1 MLKKIRNIFNYN
13 FSLHLRFLFNV
24 NAKRIRFL
32 GPFEFNVDKSSIIS
46 STNNSAC
53 FIGSPIGA
61 TGRKSLV
68 TQIKLKKN
76 SKLLMGENST
86 IGSGCTIS
94 CNSNAIISIGKNSYI
109 ASTSI
114 ISSSSSVI
122 IGENCSISWNVTIM
136 DDDGHTFRNHKQIE
150 SINIGNNVWIGT
162 NSIILKGVS
171 LGNNVVVAAGSVVTK
186 SFSNNSVVAGVP
198 AKLIKTI
205 TE

>member
-13 FSLHLRFLFNV
+13 FSLHFRFLFNV

-32 GPFEFNVDKSSIIS
+32 GPFEFNVDKNSIIS

-61 TGRKSLV
+61 TGRKSLI

-76 SKLLMGENST
+76 SKLILGENSI
-86 IGSGCTIS
+86 IGSGCTVS

-114 ISSSSSVI
+114 LSSSQSVT

-136 DDDGHTFRNHKQIE
+136 DDDGHTFRNHKQVKAIT
-150 SINIGNNVWIGT
+150 IGNNVWIGA
-162 NSIILKGVS
+162 NSIILKGVN
-171 LGNNVVVAAGSVVTK
+171 LGDNVVVGTGSVVTK
-186 SFSNNSVVAGVP
+186 SFPNNSVIAGVP

-205 TE
+205 TD

>member
-13 FSLHLRFLFNV
+13 FSLHFRFLFNV

-32 GPFEFNVDKSSIIS
+32 GPFEFNVDKNSIIS

-61 TGRKSLV
+61 TGRKSLI

-76 SKLLMGENST
+76 SKLILGENSI
-86 IGSGCTIS
+86 IGSGCTVS

-114 ISSSSSVI
+114 LSQMIIKNGGLKIKDALKIKPQDIVKELDGLPQIKIHCSVL
-122 IGENCSISWNVTIM
+122 GDQALKKAVENYYQSKKQ
-136 DDDGHTFRNHKQIE
+136 HKNRIR
-150 SINIGNNVWIGT
+150 S
-162 NSIILKGVS
+162 K
-171 LGNNVVVAAGSVVTK
+171 
-186 SFSNNSVVAGVP
+186 
-198 AKLIKTI
+198 
-205 TE
+205 